1 MKRVWSLACVLLL
14 TWGLG
19 QKSAWAERWQYLGM
33 HPEGKMYLDMESVTP
48 KGSLIGFWARRVYTK
63 PQESKIS
70 QMKFQEQ
77 IVWQELDCAKR
88 TMNMAQMIFLDAQG
102 KPVGAYANLKGG
114 PKAIEPTGFFAKEAA
129 LLCKSKPENAQG
141 AESKTAVQKQKL
153 SSLKSR

>member
-1 MKRVWSLACVLLL
+1 MKRIWSLACVVLL
-14 TWGLG
+14 TWGLV
-19 QKSAWAERWQYLGM
+19 QSFAWAEQWQFLGM

-48 KGSLIGFWARRVYTK
+48 KRALIGFWARRVYTK
-63 PQESKIS
+63 PQASKIS

-102 KPVGAYANLKGG
+102 KPVGAYVNLKGG
-114 PKAIEPTGFFAKEAA
+114 PKPIESTGFFAKEAA
-129 LLCKSKPENAQG
+129 LLCKSKPENVQG
-141 AESKTAVQKQKL
+141 PDPKTAVQKQKI